1 MQFVDQTQ
9 AVEVSV
15 VIPCLNEQDTLARC
29 LEKARKAFSEHGIAG
44 EILVADNGST
54 DLSRTIAE
62 REGARVVTVQEPGYG
77 SALMGGIAVPPSG
90 WWWFDSAWRDAIFTS
105 LDWQSSFF
113 LSRTKMVRRTNQ
125 RRLLRSAWFYQVHV
139 RTA

>member
-29 LEKARKAFSEHGIAG
+29 LEKARKAFSEHNIAG

-54 DLSRTIAE
+54 DLSRTIAQS
-62 REGARVVTVQEPGYG
+62 EGARVVTVQEPGYG
-77 SALMGGIAVPPSG
+77 SALMGGIAAAKDRKST
-90 WWWFDSAWRDAIFTS
+90 R
-105 LDWQSSFF
+105 LNSS
-113 LSRTKMVRRTNQ
+113 
-125 RRLLRSAWFYQVHV
+125 H
-139 RTA
+139 